1 MAANHPM
8 TENTKSK
15 NCFPAW
21 AHGLLAGLCL
31 LPPVMLAILLCR
43 NAVNVPYWDEWDDD
57 LAGIFLK
64 AHAGGLSLDD
74 FWTQH
79 NESRLVLPRAIFLL
93 LGGFSHWNLL
103 REVAFTFS
111 LACAAAAMIFWL
123 GRKTLAGRPATAW
136 LVFFIASLLIFS
148 PTQYQAWLWGMELI
162 LYLPLVCILVSL
174 LVLQTN
180 LSGRTKLFICAA
192 LATASTYSFS
202 NGLLAWVALFP
213 ILFLSEGWSGLQK
226 KKRAALLWLFA
237 LFANV
242 ALYFQDYQF
251 PPSSGFWRVLCL
263 DPLRVVEYLLV
274 FLGNPLV
281 NQNSDNEVTAG
292 IIIGG
297 VQLILFIA
305 ICILIFHW
313 RRNFALMNRV
323 WSWLTLGGYGILSA
337 LLATTGRAAFGA
349 EQALSPR
356 YGIFGVCLTV
366 ALVFLVPII
375 LFHRATPKNT
385 ARFAINKNKIRVALA
400 ILGATVV
407 VLHALAFPAA
417 VVNLTVFGL
426 DLRLAKSSLKF
437 LDVLPPQ
444 PATLAFLCPN
454 YPKVK
459 NMADALDRA
468 GVWNYS
474 LHQTRRLADFKQIPP
489 PARAI
494 GVIETSQVIGTN
506 LFLSGWAIA
515 PTRHA
520 AADCVVFTCEAT
532 NIAPQIFALMDQRS
546 VRMAL
551 VNKFH
556 DQIFLVA
563 GWQKNCPLAEL
574 PKGALTVKAWSYDV
588 ETDALAP
595 LANEVHLDNR

>member
-1 MAANHPM
+1 M
-8 TENTKSK
+8 TENSKSK
-15 NCFPAW
+15 NRFPAW
-21 AHGLLAGLCL
+21 AHWLMFGLCL
-31 LPPVMLAILLCR
+31 LPPVALAILLRC

-64 AHAGGLSLDD
+64 WHAGSLSLGD

-79 NESRLVLPRAIFLL
+79 NESRLVLPRVIFLL
-93 LGGFSHWNLL
+93 LGGFSRWNLL
-103 REVAFTFS
+103 HEVAFTFL
-111 LACAAAAMIFWL
+111 LACAAAAMIFRL
-123 GRKTLAGRPATAW
+123 GQKTLAEHPTTGW
-136 LVFFIASLLIFS
+136 LAFFIASLLIFS

-162 LYLPLVCILVSL
+162 LYLPLVCILASL

-180 LSGRTKLFICAA
+180 FSGRTKLFLCAA

-202 NGLLAWVALFP
+202 NGLLAWIALFP

-226 KKRAALLWLFA
+226 NSRAALLWLFA
-237 LFANV
+237 FFGNV
-242 ALYFQDYQF
+242 ALYFQDYEF
-251 PPSSGFWRVLCL
+251 PPSPGFWRVLCL
-263 DPLRVVEYLLV
+263 DPLRVVEYLLA

-281 NQNSDNEVTAG
+281 NQNSDNEVAAG

-297 VQLILFIA
+297 GQLILFIA
-305 ICILIFHW
+305 VCILIFRW

-323 WSWLTLGGYGILSA
+323 WPWLTLGGYGILSA

-356 YGIFGVCLTV
+356 YGIFGVCLTA
-366 ALVFLVPII
+366 ALIFLVPII
-375 LFHRATPKNT
+375 LFRWAALENAP
-385 ARFAINKNKIRVALA
+385 RFANKIIRGALVALG
-400 ILGATVV
+400 ITVV
-407 VLHALAFPAA
+407 TLHALAFPPE
-417 VVNLTVFGL
+417 VMNLTVFGL

-474 LHQTRRLADFKQIPP
+474 LLQTRRLADFKISLP
-489 PARAI
+489 PANAI
-494 GVIETSQVIGTN
+494 GSIETSQVIGTN
-506 LFLSGWAIA
+506 LFLSGWALA

-532 NIAPQIFALMDQRS
+532 NTAPQIFALMDQRS
-546 VRMAL
+546 VRMDL

-556 DQIFLVA
+556 EQIFLVA

-588 ETDALAP
+588 ETDALSP